1 MLLALGCR
9 FFYSAYLLRSNI
21 NFSWSG
27 VRPSLYAVG
36 HPANHSPLA
45 PQQMINQ
52 SVCLDQFLTEFI
64 VHGSSLLWSKLLVGT
79 TGANRTKNVFL

>member
-1 MLLALGCR
+1 MHLALGCC
-9 FFYSAYLLRSNI
+9 FFYSTHLLRSNI

-36 HPANHSPLA
+36 HPANHSLA

-52 SVCLDQFLTEFI
+52 SVCLDQFLTEFT